1 MSQYTKEQKLKL
13 LRYAE
18 LSWASYSTGLNEGM
32 FGDKEKKWGFNEQ
45 RKYLTKQEAQ
55 KIHQLSYKR
64 ALTSSIFTFYND
76 TRVDFGDKQAE
87 EFIHRYEIL
96 AFIDRADSG
105 FSATLF
111 RDIHGNEKILVF
123 RGLDIFNPNLLK
135 IPNIQGLG
143 NSLKADVSLKIC
155 EDMIDFYKAKIQPL
169 QDTYIV
175 VGHSFGGYLAQLFT
189 LMYPE
194 IIKETYT
201 FSSIGVV
208 PDWSNSIMSFVLD
221 SFSPDS
227 EMYSTLQVTQ
237 KHKDSIRLQDNLIY
251 LTKLNKELDNFLPYY
266 LKAKSPH
273 ASDHIDSYNLSGS
286 PLPVKSSMGKFAS
299 KLFYEIQTRDNDTFL
314 ACNLQTN
321 VLGNQQ
327 MTMREENGITPIS
340 IKYFEQIK
348 TLSQRIKT
356 ADTTLPSPLTQSQI
370 HQIQTSVEA
379 IYRINMEKGY
389 VFFGKHIL
397 STIYPPLPIDKGFSF
412 TLSPSNAISALGKK
426 STLDRIKAVVKST
439 IKTNIATYILVI
451 VTIEDI
457 YNALAILAHIDDTAM
472 SSAELMQFLSTL
484 YQPSIMETKL
494 WNLS

>member
-1 MSQYTKEQKLKL
+1 MQ
-13 LRYAE
+13 
-18 LSWASYSTGLNEGM
+18 
-32 FGDKEKKWGFNEQ
+32 
-45 RKYLTKQEAQ
+45 
-55 KIHQLSYKR
+55 
-64 ALTSSIFTFYND
+64 
-76 TRVDFGDKQAE
+76 
-87 EFIHRYEIL
+87 
-96 AFIDRADSG
+96 
-105 FSATLF
+105 
-111 RDIHGNEKILVF
+111 
-123 RGLDIFNPNLLK
+123 
-135 IPNIQGLG
+135 
-143 NSLKADVSLKIC
+143 
-155 EDMIDFYKAKIQPL
+155 
-169 QDTYIV
+169 
-175 VGHSFGGYLAQLFT
+175 
-189 LMYPE
+189 
-194 IIKETYT
+194 
-201 FSSIGVV
+201 
-208 PDWSNSIMSFVLD
+208 
-221 SFSPDS
+221 
-227 EMYSTLQVTQ
+227 
-237 KHKDSIRLQDNLIY
+237 
-251 LTKLNKELDNFLPYY
+251 
-266 LKAKSPH
+266 
-273 ASDHIDSYNLSGS
+273 
-286 PLPVKSSMGKFAS
+286 KFAS

-397 STIYPPLPIDKGFSF
+397 STTYPHIPIDKGFSF

-472 SSAELMQFLSTL
+472 SSAELMQFLSQL

-494 WNLS
+494 WNL